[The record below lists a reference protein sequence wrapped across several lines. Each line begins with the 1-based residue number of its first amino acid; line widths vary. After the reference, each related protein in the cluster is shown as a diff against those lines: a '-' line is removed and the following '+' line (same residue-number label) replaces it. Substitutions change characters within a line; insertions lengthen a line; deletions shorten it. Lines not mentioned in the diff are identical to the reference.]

1 MHNLDRLR
9 TLRSQLM
16 FSLQRIGPTGP
27 HTYTSARRIEPQV
40 PSSTFGML
48 LPSPCSISP
57 ATRPFTANNA
67 CQHGRTSEVC
77 LFVTHYA
84 VAGERGRRRRTT
96 TAATTT
102 ATTTSSWV
110 PYSFCPFV
118 LVFFCECFWFWLGL
132 LTKEKEARQKERKE
146 GPQKEKRKATKE
158 RKEERKQ
165 ERKKDRGR
173 KKGRST

>member
-77 LFVTHYA
+77 LFVTHYS
-84 VAGERGRRRRTT
+84 VAGGEGGGGGGGGGGEEEDYYCAT

-118 LVFFCECFWFWLGL
+118 LFFSVNVSGFGWVC
-132 LTKEKEARQKERKE
+132 
-146 GPQKEKRKATKE
+146 
-158 RKEERKQ
+158 
-165 ERKKDRGR
+165 
-173 KKGRST
+173 